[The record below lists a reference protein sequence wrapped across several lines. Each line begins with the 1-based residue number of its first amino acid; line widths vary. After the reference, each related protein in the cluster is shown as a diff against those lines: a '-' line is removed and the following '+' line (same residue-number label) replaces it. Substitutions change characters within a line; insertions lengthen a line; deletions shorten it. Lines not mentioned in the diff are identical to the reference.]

1 MFYIKS
7 IDINMFLLKLI
18 SYFIIFHAF
27 LNLTIG
33 SIESANIILE
43 SPKQNANV
51 NNYLYTS
58 YESLASSR
66 QLLFNGSYSNKF
78 SKYKKYK
85 YKLYKFCY

>member
-7 IDINMFLLKLI
+7 IDIHIFLLKLI
-18 SYFIIFHAF
+18 SYFIICHAF

-51 NNYLYTS
+51 NIVLYIQHTNT
-58 YESLASSR
+58 YI
-66 QLLFNGSYSNKF
+66 
-78 SKYKKYK
+78 
-85 YKLYKFCY
+85 CT